1 MKIDDGT
8 IRVTIV
14 LCSAIPFFFF
24 WQKTWMHAA
33 LLGYLV
39 TALFFGVALAGQ
51 YPPFASKWF
60 WRAMVPII
68 LVHCSLVASLV
79 WLDFTVPY
87 LNRLPR
93 ALYGLA
99 IILLIAEWRFAMHI
113 IDASDPST
121 ANVGR
126 APDEEA

>member
-1 MKIDDGT
+1 MKVEPGT
-8 IRVTIV
+8 VRVIV
-14 LCSAIPFFFF
+14 ILCSAIPFLFF
-24 WQKTWMHAA
+24 WHKTWMQAA
-33 LLGYLV
+33 LLGYLM
-39 TALFFGVALAGQ
+39 TALFFCVVLAGE

-79 WLDFTVPY
+79 WLDFAVPY

-99 IILLIAEWRFAMHI
+99 TILLTAEWRFAMYL

-121 ANVGR
+121 
-126 APDEEA
+126 EEA